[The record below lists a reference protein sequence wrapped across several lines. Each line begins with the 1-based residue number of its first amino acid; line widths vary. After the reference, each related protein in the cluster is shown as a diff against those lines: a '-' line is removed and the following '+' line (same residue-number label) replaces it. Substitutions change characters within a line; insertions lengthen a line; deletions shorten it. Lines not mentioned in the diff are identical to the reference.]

1 MHVVKVR
8 RVGNSNVVTLPQEY
22 EAAGYVPGT
31 SVVVEQTPTGELLV
45 MPEARLRDG
54 VQEIGRRVIAE
65 HREAL
70 DLLEAHD
77 RGQAVVV
84 EGELRRTG
92 PVDGRRR

>member
-22 EAAGYVPGT
+22 EAAGYTPGT
-31 SVVVEQTPTGELLV
+31 SVVVEQTPTGEILV
-45 MPEARLRDG
+45 VPESRVRER
-54 VQEIGRRVIAE
+54 VREIGRRVIDE

-77 RGQAVVV
+77 RGEAAIVD
-84 EGELRRTG
+84 GELRRVSATT
-92 PVDGRRR
+92 PTAD